1 MAADFFFGLVAV
13 FRVLET
19 GLLDIGGGAGRSRI
33 AEGEGILIVSI
44 TIKYSLAPTC
54 EKSKYR

>member
-19 GLLDIGGGAGRSRI
+19 DLLDTGGGAGGSKM

-44 TIKYSLAPTC
+44 AIQRSLALT
-54 EKSKYR
+54 

>member
-19 GLLDIGGGAGRSRI
+19 GLLDTGGRAGGSRM

-44 TIKYSLAPTC
+44 TM
-54 EKSKYR
+54 

>member
-13 FRVLET
+13 FRVFELAFLYT
-19 GLLDIGGGAGRSRI
+19 GGGAGDSRM

-44 TIKYSLAPTC
+44 TI
-54 EKSKYR
+54 